1 VSERSER
8 AFWKTRKL
16 AMKCA
21 KWLQTVTSTTKLTHS
36 CRLARSSR
44 SSFIKNAPR
53 FARCSWLKS
62 GVYDFGSGKYEWLWV
77 TTGGGFIIGLM
88 RLIPIF
94 PKSVDGLFR
103 EVRDLHVDPKSAPL
117 IFISSCI
124 SLAVGASVGPEV
136 SERRK
141 EKRREA
147 CLVAIH

>member
-1 VSERSER
+1 
-8 AFWKTRKL
+8 
-16 AMKCA
+16 
-21 KWLQTVTSTTKLTHS
+21 
-36 CRLARSSR
+36 
-44 SSFIKNAPR
+44 
-53 FARCSWLKS
+53 
-62 GVYDFGSGKYEWLWV
+62 
-77 TTGGGFIIGLM
+77 M

-141 EKRREA
+141 EKRREEKRA
-147 CLVAIH
+147 LWPYTNIPIMIYG